1 MGPISCMVCSN
12 FMSIKELIKQF
23 YTMSITSSFST
34 PQQDIHVNL
43 YSSRITVTVVCTRR
57 RTFFFK
63 FCEIFLF
70 VWPCISFGID
80 LLPFGSILLTCISG
94 LLFYYYALIISRRM
108 VIGGFF
114 TKAKSFDIS
123 QHFLSYRWLI
133 YVKIHTRGHPGV
145 LTIPYSPTTAGC
157 KRYKLNGVHF
167 RVWFVVAKHI
177 SSIFLNRTSWQSIAQ
192 NLGKMETCWW
202 WNILL
207 PPV

>member
-23 YTMSITSSFST
+23 HTMSITSSFSTPHPT

-114 TKAKSFDIS
+114 TKEFWYITTFFK
-123 QHFLSYRWLI
+123 L
-133 YVKIHTRGHPGV
+133 P
-145 LTIPYSPTTAGC
+145 LTNLRQNTHSWSS
-157 KRYKLNGVHF
+157 RSLNNTV
-167 RVWFVVAKHI
+167 
-177 SSIFLNRTSWQSIAQ
+177 
-192 NLGKMETCWW
+192 
-202 WNILL
+202 
-207 PPV
+207 